1 VRTDDAGRVRV
12 IHRCPISFAG
22 LVDGAFNQIRQYGSR
37 SPAVVLRMLETIES
51 VLRCTRGDPDEVS
64 ALLRHAAMVH
74 RAGLEATPEPHDR
87 ADIDAR
93 YQEVLQAAERSV
105 ARPPS

>member
-22 LVDGAFNQIRQYGSR
+22 LVDGAFNQIRQFGAR
-37 SPAVVLRMLETIES
+37 SPAVVLRMLETIET
-51 VLRCTRGDPDEVS
+51 VLRCTRGDPDEVA
-64 ALLRHAAMVH
+64 ALVRHAGMIH
-74 RAGLEATPEPHDR
+74 GAGLLATPEPRDR

-93 YQEVLQAAERSV
+93 YQQVLQAAERSV
-105 ARPPS
+105 VAPSS